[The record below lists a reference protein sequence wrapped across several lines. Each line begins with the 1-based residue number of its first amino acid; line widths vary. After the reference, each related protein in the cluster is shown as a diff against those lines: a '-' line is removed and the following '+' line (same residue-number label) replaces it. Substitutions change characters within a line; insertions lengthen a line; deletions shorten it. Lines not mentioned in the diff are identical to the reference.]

1 MSMNKVDLNCKVI
14 QGEFGTFRT
23 GEKLRHVGRKCV
35 TQYIG
40 FRKK

>member
-23 GEKLRHVGRKCV
+23 GEKLRHVGIKWV
-35 TQYIG
+35 TQYIE
-40 FRKK
+40 FPEK